1 MVMSTKVSV
10 VKRLRSCGLR
20 ATVHRISV
28 FQAVSAGP
36 AVGVTAEG
44 IYKSMLERGMPIGIG
59 AVYRATKAL
68 EHAGLLTRTWD
79 RSRKSIFRVAGAV
92 LEEPVIWIRCPES
105 GNVVSL
111 EDPALS
117 EVLVGAA
124 RARGVELLGRN
135 LELTAL

>member
-1 MVMSTKVSV
+1 
-10 VKRLRSCGLR
+10 
-20 ATVHRISV
+20 
-28 FQAVSAGP
+28 
-36 AVGVTAEG
+36 
-44 IYKSMLERGMPIGIG
+44 MPIGIG

-68 EHAGLLTRTWD
+68 ERAGLLTRAWD

-92 LEEPVIWIRCPES
+92 LGEPVIWIRCPES